1 MLNACVSAPRNNCI
15 ALKPN
20 ELNGEKYFRLAENRP
35 YEPGNGFADR
45 EMTLLIRKCL
55 RRAGNDFA
63 DRETALPIGKRLC

>member
-1 MLNACVSAPRNNCI
+1 
-15 ALKPN
+15 LKPN

-55 RRAGNDFA
+55 RRAGMMVAVENWSKSA
-63 DRETALPIGKRLC
+63 AKKGTTLTRN